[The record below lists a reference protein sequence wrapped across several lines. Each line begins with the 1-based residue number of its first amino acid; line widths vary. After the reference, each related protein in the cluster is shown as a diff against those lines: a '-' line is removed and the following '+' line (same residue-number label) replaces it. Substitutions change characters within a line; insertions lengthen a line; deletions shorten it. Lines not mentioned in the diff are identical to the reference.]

1 MDETK
6 PQLVLALLPV
16 GLKGGA
22 SFSCGILNVSSA
34 FEQPGTQYTIL
45 QREKTFLGDW
55 KNLHLQKSLQFDH
68 SEDCS
73 IISFI
78 LRT

>member
-1 MDETK
+1 METK
-6 PQLVLALLPV
+6 PQLVLVLLPV

-22 SFSCGILNVSSA
+22 SFSCGILNFSSA
-34 FEQPGTQYTIL
+34 FEQPGTQYTIF
-45 QREKTFLGDW
+45 QRGKPFWEIR
-55 KNLHLQKSLQFDH
+55 KNLRLQKSLQFDH
-68 SEDCS
+68 SEGCS